1 MFRGKKNDDKKGTVK
16 MDPIAMLKLSQWVAF
31 KNNGVYKELPK
42 TKIIGLEVNIKV
54 KIMIKYMPT
63 S

>member
-1 MFRGKKNDDKKGTVK
+1 